1 MLYVGGWEWVGFGWW
16 EVKSTYKWMSP
27 LWCEGGSRQSEP
39 SRDTLP
45 LPYCSACVHDIFLP
59 WGPTINSCLLL
70 SSTWTALD
78 KTCSVGRQPSFQVS
92 QGLTALTFWVLVH
105 FLFIFGAILVYGV
118 QLTLIRFS
126 KEEYNAPEEEKDP
139 EKRARI
145 IDKRMLLLFSSLY
158 LLFNIL
164 YWPVCLFGQKLT

>member
-1 MLYVGGWEWVGFGWW
+1 M
-16 EVKSTYKWMSP
+16 
-27 LWCEGGSRQSEP
+27 
-39 SRDTLP
+39 
-45 LPYCSACVHDIFLP
+45 
-59 WGPTINSCLLL
+59 
-70 SSTWTALD
+70 
-78 KTCSVGRQPSFQVS
+78 S

-105 FLFIFGAILVYGV
+105 FLFIFGAIVVYGV

-126 KEEYNAPEEEKDP
+126 KEEYNATEEEKDP